1 MRPIGLSRCW
11 VAGRRN
17 PARQRLPGES
27 SPVPRAEPGPPHWT
41 ISAVGSPAKPHNWR
55 SSKLTSTCGP
65 HARRDADTAKRRVA
79 TSRLR
84 RNTMKNTALKVL
96 LAAAVLIPL
105 AIYAQPRPGNPT
117 TATVITKAEID
128 KISATEQ
135 NQTTRDENARVV
147 DIGDGWSME
156 LGIVHRSKQNVLTV
170 GQAAQAAR
178 GRGNAPAAAA
188 GARGGNAQAAGPTT
202 PCGEQ
207 MANPPAD
214 ALQGAITHDNQTEG
228 YYIVSGGGTAF
239 IDGKVVNGR
248 RSMNNPDGGPN
259 GPGCGG
265 GVAVGSRKVELKV

>member
-1 MRPIGLSRCW
+1 MN
-11 VAGRRN
+11 AMKK
-17 PARQRLPGES
+17 A
-27 SPVPRAEPGPPHWT
+27 
-41 ISAVGSPAKPHNWR
+41 AV
-55 SSKLTSTCGP
+55 
-65 HARRDADTAKRRVA
+65 
-79 TSRLR
+79 
-84 RNTMKNTALKVL
+84 KVL
-96 LAAAVLIPL
+96 LAATILIPI
-105 AIYAQPRPGNPT
+105 AVIAQPRPGNST
-117 TATVITKAEID
+117 TAPVDTKAEIV

-135 NQTTRDENARVV
+135 SAQTRDENARVV

-156 LGIVHRSKQNVLTV
+156 LGIVHRSKQRVMTV
-170 GQAAQAAR
+170 AEAQAAR

-188 GARGGNAQAAGPTT
+188 GGNAQAAAATT

-248 RSMNNPDGGPN
+248 RSANNPDGGPN

-265 GVAVGSRKVELKV
+265 GGAVGLPQSEVEVGA

>member
-1 MRPIGLSRCW
+1 
-11 VAGRRN
+11 
-17 PARQRLPGES
+17 
-27 SPVPRAEPGPPHWT
+27 
-41 ISAVGSPAKPHNWR
+41 
-55 SSKLTSTCGP
+55 
-65 HARRDADTAKRRVA
+65 
-79 TSRLR
+79 
-84 RNTMKNTALKVL
+84 MKNTALKVL
-96 LAAAVLIPL
+96 LTAAALIPL
-105 AIYAQPRPGNPT
+105 AVLAQPRAGNPT

-156 LGIVHRSKQNVLTV
+156 LGIIHRSKQRVLTV
-170 GQAAQAAR
+170 GEAKAQAAGR
-178 GRGNAPAAAA
+178 GNAQAAAGRGNAPAAA
-188 GARGGNAQAAGPTT
+188 QTT

-207 MANPPAD
+207 MANPPAE

-248 RSMNNPDGGPN
+248 RSTNNPDGGPN

-265 GVAVGSRKVELKV
+265 GVAVGARKVELKVGDVLIVPPGVIHGWFDIPDHVDYLSFRPSHGVMKNGWVNPTIVSK

>member
-1 MRPIGLSRCW
+1 
-11 VAGRRN
+11 
-17 PARQRLPGES
+17 
-27 SPVPRAEPGPPHWT
+27 
-41 ISAVGSPAKPHNWR
+41 
-55 SSKLTSTCGP
+55 
-65 HARRDADTAKRRVA
+65 
-79 TSRLR
+79 
-84 RNTMKNTALKVL
+84 MKNTALKVL
-96 LAAAVLIPL
+96 LTAAALIPL
-105 AIYAQPRPGNPT
+105 AVLAQPRPGNPT

-156 LGIVHRSKQNVLTV
+156 LGIIHRSKQRVLTA
-170 GQAAQAAR
+170 GEAKAQAA
-178 GRGNAPAAAA
+178 GR
-188 GARGGNAQAAGPTT
+188 GNAQAAAGRGNAQAAAQTT

-207 MANPPAD
+207 MANPPAE

-248 RSMNNPDGGPN
+248 RSTNNPDGGPN

-265 GVAVGSRKVELKV
+265 GVAVGSRKVELKVGDLLIVPPGVIHGWFDIPDHVDYLSFRPSHGVMKNGWVNPTIASK

>member
-1 MRPIGLSRCW
+1 
-11 VAGRRN
+11 
-17 PARQRLPGES
+17 
-27 SPVPRAEPGPPHWT
+27 
-41 ISAVGSPAKPHNWR
+41 
-55 SSKLTSTCGP
+55 
-65 HARRDADTAKRRVA
+65 
-79 TSRLR
+79 
-84 RNTMKNTALKVL
+84 MKNNALKVL

-105 AIYAQPRPGNPT
+105 AVYAQPRPGNPT

-156 LGIVHRSKQNVLTV
+156 LGIVHRAKQHVQTV
-170 GQAAQAAR
+170 AEANAQPPAAR
-178 GRGNAPAAAA
+178 GNAAAGRGNAPT
-188 GARGGNAQAAGPTT
+188 QTT

-214 ALQGAITHDNQTEG
+214 ALHGAITHDNQTEG
-228 YYIVSGGGTAF
+228 YLITSGSGIAF

-265 GVAVGSRKVELKV
+265 GVAVGSRKVELKVGDVLIVPPGVIHGWFDIPDHVDYLSFRPSHGVMKNGWVNPTIAGK